1 MPLRKGLNAPTL
13 VENKQISLK
22 IYHSFILSTTLS
34 FSPMFTTF
42 YYNLKKLKRHQNF
55 QVPNII
61 QISNMDFSVPHSLTL
76 LKHLLSKPPY
86 PKQWHIEW
94 EKLSIRVSP
103 HTIYHFKTSSLL
115 TFPNSKEVLQ
125 MKRSYP
131 FLKAFQIPTS
141 YPPLHMQD
149 LQPPYF
155 VHTFYN
161 NMLPK
166 HLFF

>member
-1 MPLRKGLNAPTL
+1 MPSKKGIERSNSSR
-13 VENKQISLK
+13 EQINFTK
-22 IYHSFILSTTLS
+22 NTSFLHPVHHLILLS
-34 FSPMFTTF
+34 RVHNFLLQP
-42 YYNLKKLKRHQNF
+42 KEKRHQNF

-61 QISNMDFSVPHSLTL
+61 QISNMDLSVPHSLTL
-76 LKHLLSKPPY
+76 PKNLLSKPPY
-86 PKQWHIEW
+86 PKHWHIEW
-94 EKLSIRVSP
+94 EKISTRVSP

-149 LQPPYF
+149 LQPPYS